1 MPTSHDR
8 FPTPHPISLQL
19 SNAAGSVE
27 VVAGDSTETTVDI
40 TSGFGDPPVRVELSS
55 DGRTLT
61 VEPQSRRRYHHRLNM
76 KVSLPTGSDVHVET
90 ASAGVVVRGAVARLD
105 VTTASGSIDVDQ
117 VDGRAEVGSAS
128 GSAQVG
134 TVTGPLG
141 FRSASGSLRVHR
153 TGESCQAR
161 SASGSVSIQ
170 LADGDVAAKTVSGRV
185 TVGEAH
191 RGTVDVGST
200 SGSVEVGVR
209 RGTLVWLDVT
219 SVTGRARSELGAE
232 EAPAGAGG
240 AALTVRAQ
248 SVSGSVTIT
257 STGTSAIAL

>member
-1 MPTSHDR
+1 MPSAHEH
-8 FPTPHPISLQL
+8 FPTPNPISLQL
-19 SNAAGSVE
+19 RNAAGSVE
-27 VVAGDSTETTVDI
+27 IIAGDSAETTVDI
-40 TSGFGDPPVRVELSS
+40 TSGFGDPPVRIELSS

-61 VEPQSRRRYHHRLNM
+61 VEPENRRRYHHRINM
-76 KVSLPTGSDVHVET
+76 KVGLPTGSEVHVET
-90 ASAGVVVRGAVARLD
+90 ASASVTVRGAVARLD
-105 VTTASGSIDVDQ
+105 LTTASGAIDVDQ

-134 TVTGPLG
+134 TVAGPLG

-153 TGESCQAR
+153 TGDRCEAR
-161 SASGSVSIQ
+161 SASGSVTIG

-219 SVTGRARSELGAE
+219 SVTGRARSDLDADV
-232 EAPAGAGG
+232 APADPGG
-240 AALTVRAQ
+240 APLTVRAQ